1 MIPWPAVLT
10 DRIPLDFSWQRAHLP
25 AQPAPAVPAVQ
36 SRQRVIA
43 QTELNLQTF
52 SPCSPAAMCIV
63 PSISCM
69 EPSSASCPTVCRASC
84 ARCELLPCSSQGC
97 HVAGWEASEPSASP
111 HFAWPVWRPI
121 AALCDRQGCSAST
134 KTALKAQSVEPTE
147 LSCSFQT
154 LLRAQHV
161 ASQCHWIT
169 ALRTV
174 FHSISY

>member
-1 MIPWPAVLT
+1 MMVTCTQEMIPWPAVLT

-69 EPSSASCPTVCRASC
+69 EPSSASCPTQSAELPVQGVNCCPAAPRA
-84 ARCELLPCSSQGC
+84 AMWLGGRHENHQQAHTLPG
-97 HVAGWEASEPSASP
+97 
-111 HFAWPVWRPI
+111 
-121 AALCDRQGCSAST
+121 LCGGQLQLFVTGRDAQP
-134 KTALKAQSVEPTE
+134 ALKP
-147 LSCSFQT
+147 LSK
-154 LLRAQHV
+154 HNK
-161 ASQCHWIT
+161 
-169 ALRTV
+169 
-174 FHSISY
+174 